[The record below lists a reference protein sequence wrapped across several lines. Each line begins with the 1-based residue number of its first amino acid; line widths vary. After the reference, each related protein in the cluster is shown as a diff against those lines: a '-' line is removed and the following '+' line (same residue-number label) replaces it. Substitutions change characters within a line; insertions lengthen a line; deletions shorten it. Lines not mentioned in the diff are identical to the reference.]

1 MNTMN
6 STLKKLIPVAVIAA
20 LAIAAW
26 AQIDGNNLH
35 VNIDGDE
42 IDGPLGAVL
51 GVLFG
56 GAGLL
61 IAGVAIT
68 CAAVFVGVLFAG
80 LGVLMVVGL
89 ALLALVLVAA
99 ISPLLL
105 PLLIPV
111 GIYWLFAARNRK
123 HRKQALL
130 EHAV

>member
-1 MNTMN
+1 MN
-6 STLKKLIPVAVIAA
+6 STLKKVLPVAIIAA

-26 AQIDGNNLH
+26 IAIDTNSLH

-42 IDGPLGAVL
+42 IEGPLGALL

-89 ALLALVLVAA
+89 ALLALVLIAA

-111 GIYWLFAARNRK
+111 GIFCWFSARSRK
-123 HRKQALL
+123 QRKQALL

>member
-1 MNTMN
+1 MNT
-6 STLKKLIPVAVIAA
+6 TLKKVIPVAVIAA

-26 AQIDGNNLH
+26 ATLDGNNMH

-68 CAAVFVGVLFAG
+68 CAAVFIGVLFAG

-105 PLLIPV
+105 PLLIPA
-111 GIYWLFAARNRK
+111 GIFWWFSARS
-123 HRKQALL
+123 RKQRQRAML

>member
-1 MNTMN
+1 MN
-6 STLKKLIPVAVIAA
+6 STLKKVLPVAIIAA

-26 AQIDGNNLH
+26 IAIDSNSLH

-42 IDGPLGAVL
+42 IEGPLGALL

-68 CAAVFVGVLFAG
+68 CAAVFVGLLFAG

-111 GIYWLFAARNRK
+111 GIFWLFSARSRK
-123 HRKQALL
+123 QRKQALL

>member
-1 MNTMN
+1 MN
-6 STLKKLIPVAVIAA
+6 STLKKVLPVAIIAA

-26 AQIDGNNLH
+26 IAIDSNSLH

-42 IDGPLGAVL
+42 IEGPLGALL

-111 GIYWLFAARNRK
+111 GIFWLFSARSRK
-123 HRKQALL
+123 QRKQALL

>member
-1 MNTMN
+1 MN
-6 STLKKLIPVAVIAA
+6 STLKKVLPVAIIAA

-26 AQIDGNNLH
+26 IAIDTNSLH

-42 IDGPLGAVL
+42 IEGPLGALL

-111 GIYWLFAARNRK
+111 GIFWLFSARSRK
-123 HRKQALL
+123 QRKQALL

>member
-105 PLLIPV
+105 PLLIPI
-111 GIYWLFAARNRK
+111 GIYWLFSVRNRK

>member
-1 MNTMN
+1 MN
-6 STLKKLIPVAVIAA
+6 STLKKVIPVAIIAA

-26 AQIDGNNLH
+26 IAIDTNNLH

-42 IDGPLGAVL
+42 IDGPLGALL

-99 ISPLLL
+99 MAPLLL

-111 GIYWLFAARNRK
+111 GIFWFFSARSRK
-123 HRKQALL
+123 QRKQAML